1 MIKKASD
8 KNTVHKVKV
17 GVKKTKIGK
26 NIMVSPVHLPVA
38 LEQPKKGF
46 SFTRFMGWTTILAG
60 SALVLGGIVCGTV
73 YLYKMAQP
81 RPLPCPSKIV
91 LQPKKPLPPVIE
103 EKKIPEN
110 VVAIVGGEMITI
122 EEVQEFVN
130 EIPQLK
136 EVPFE
141 QIYPKML
148 DLLIN
153 NKIVALGAREAGIT
167 RHPEIKRMLQLT
179 REQIITQ
186 AYLSQ
191 LLNKAVTNKDLED
204 LYAEQVKAFEPKTEI
219 HARHILLGSEAQAKD
234 TLIQLQAGADFATL
248 ANQKSLDKNA
258 PNGDLGY
265 FTKDMMIPEFAEAV
279 FKMKKGQLSAPVK
292 TAYGWHIIQ
301 VEDIR
306 KTQPPTFES
315 QKDMLRQKAMERKL
329 PQILQQERKRR
340 SVQIIRPTVDAQ

>member
-1 MIKKASD
+1 MIKKISD
-8 KNTVHKVKV
+8 KKTTVKPMP
-17 GVKKTKIGK
+17 KKHRVGK
-26 NIMVSPVHLPVA
+26 NIVVSPIQLPVA

-46 SFTRFMGWTTILAG
+46 SFTRFMGWTTIWTAV
-60 SALVLGGIVCGTV
+60 ALVFGGIIFGTV
-73 YLYKMAQP
+73 YLYKMSQP
-81 RPLPCPSKIV
+81 RPLPNPSKMI
-91 LQPKKPLPPVIE
+91 LRPKKPLPPVIE

-110 VVAIVGGEMITI
+110 VVAIVGDEMITV
-122 EEVQEFVN
+122 EQVQDFVN

-148 DLLIN
+148 NLLIN
-153 NKIVALGAREAGIT
+153 NKVISLGAEEAGVT
-167 RHPEIKRMLQLT
+167 DSPEIQQMIHLS

-191 LLNKAVTNKDLED
+191 LMNQAITQKDLED
-204 LYAEQVKAFEPKTEI
+204 IYAEMVNAFEPKDEI
-219 HARHILLGSEAQAKD
+219 HAHHILLATEDQAKD

-279 FKMKKGQLSAPVK
+279 FSMQKGQLSAPVK
-292 TAYGWHIIQ
+292 TAYGWHVIQ
-301 VEDIR
+301 VEDVR
-306 KTQPPTFES
+306 KTQPPSFES
-315 QKDMLRQKAMERKL
+315 QKNLLRQKAMERKL
-329 PQILQQERKRR
+329 PQILQQERQRR

>member
-1 MIKKASD
+1 MIKKVSD
-8 KNTVHKVKV
+8 KNAVHKVKV
-17 GVKKTKIGK
+17 SIKKPKIGK
-26 NIMVSPVHLPVA
+26 NIVVSPVHLPVS

-46 SFTRFMGWTTILAG
+46 SFTRFMGWTTILA
-60 SALVLGGIVCGTV
+60 STALVLGGVVFGTV

-81 RPLPCPSKIV
+81 RQLPCPSKIV
-91 LQPKKPLPPVIE
+91 LQAKKPLPPVVRH
-103 EKKIPEN
+103 KKVPQN
-110 VVAIVGGEMITI
+110 VVAIVGGEMITV
-122 EEVQEFVN
+122 EDVQAFVD

-136 EVPFE
+136 DVPFE

-153 NKIVALGAREAGIT
+153 NKIIALGAREAGIT
-167 RHPEIKRMLQLT
+167 RHPEIKRMIQLT

-191 LLNKAVTNKDLED
+191 LLDKAVTQKDLEN

-279 FKMKKGQLSAPVK
+279 FKMKKGELSAPVK
-292 TAYGWHIIQ
+292 TAYGWHVIQ
-301 VEDIR
+301 VEDVR
-306 KTQPPTFES
+306 KTQAPSFES
-315 QKDMLRQKAMERKL
+315 QKDILRQKAMERKL
-329 PQILQQERKRR
+329 PQILQQERQRR
-340 SVQIIRPTVDAQ
+340 SVRILRPTVDAQ

>member
-1 MIKKASD
+1 
-8 KNTVHKVKV
+8 
-17 GVKKTKIGK
+17 
-26 NIMVSPVHLPVA
+26 
-38 LEQPKKGF
+38 
-46 SFTRFMGWTTILAG
+46 MGWTTILAG

-73 YLYKMAQP
+73 YLYKMSQP

-153 NKIVALGAREAGIT
+153 NKIIALGARETGIT

-191 LLNKAVTNKDLED
+191 LLDKAVTNKDLEN
-204 LYAEQVKAFEPKTEI
+204 LYAEQVKAFEPKDEI
-219 HARHILLGSEAQAKD
+219 HARHILLGSEDQAKD

-265 FTKDMMIPEFAEAV
+265 FTKDMMIPEFGDAV
-279 FKMKKGQLSAPVK
+279 FSMKKGQLSGPVK

-301 VEDIR
+301 VEDVR
-306 KTQPPTFES
+306 KTQPPSFES

>member
-1 MIKKASD
+1 MIKKMSD
-8 KNTVHKVKV
+8 KKTTVKPTVKKHKV
-17 GVKKTKIGK
+17 GK
-26 NIMVSPVHLPVA
+26 NIVVSPIHLPIA
-38 LEQPKKGF
+38 MEQPKKSF
-46 SFTRFMGWTTILAG
+46 SFTRLMGWVTIWAG
-60 SALVLGGIVCGTV
+60 VALVLGGIVYKTV
-73 YLYKMAQP
+73 SLYQMAQP
-81 RPLPCPSKIV
+81 RPLPCPSKI
-91 LQPKKPLPPVIE
+91 LLHPKKPMPPVVE

-110 VVAIVGGEMITI
+110 VVAIEGDEMITV
-122 EEVQEFVN
+122 EEVQDFVN

-153 NKIVALGAREAGIT
+153 NKIIALGAEEAGIT
-167 RHPEIKRMLQLT
+167 DHPEIQRMIQLT

-191 LLNKAVTNKDLED
+191 LMNQAITQKDLED
-204 LYAEQVKAFEPKTEI
+204 IYAEMVKAFEPKDEI
-219 HARHILLGSEAQAKD
+219 HARHILLATEDQAKD

-301 VEDIR
+301 VEDVR

-315 QKDMLRQKAMERKL
+315 QKDVLRQKAMERKL
-329 PQILQQERKRR
+329 PQILQQERQRR
-340 SVQIIRPTVDAQ
+340 SVQIIRPTVDAE